1 MENPS
6 RKLILITND
15 DSVNALGIHHLADCV
30 KSMGD
35 VYVVAPAH
43 PHSGQSSAL
52 SINVPLRITELPA
65 RSEGV
70 RLFTVN
76 GTPVDCVKLAL
87 ADILPRRPDI
97 VFAGINHGSNAGI
110 NVIYSG
116 TMGAVLEGC
125 LEGIPSVG
133 FSLMHHSMKAD
144 FSLSTAFVAAI
155 AGVVL
160 DGGLPEG
167 ICLNVNIPAKVL
179 PKGIKVCR
187 AARGYWTDSYQRY
200 LDPTGMPFY
209 MLSGRFVNLEPDA
222 DDTDEYWLERGY
234 ISIVPVS
241 TDQTAHDA
249 IKQLAI
255 RMAELNG

>member
-1 MENPS
+1 
-6 RKLILITND
+6 
-15 DSVNALGIHHLADCV
+15 
-30 KSMGD
+30 
-35 VYVVAPAH
+35 
-43 PHSGQSSAL
+43 
-52 SINVPLRITELPA
+52 
-65 RSEGV
+65 
-70 RLFTVN
+70 
-76 GTPVDCVKLAL
+76 
-87 ADILPRRPDI
+87 
-97 VFAGINHGSNAGI
+97 
-110 NVIYSG
+110 
-116 TMGAVLEGC
+116 
-125 LEGIPSVG
+125 
-133 FSLMHHSMKAD
+133 MKAD